1 MLAVEIPSIDW
12 TVSTTAPDGLK
23 NSAATLR
30 LTGTAFEMRKQPIEG
45 SSGTLAVSAAIQSLE
60 SVLEDDSAPSGVLNL
75 EAAGAVTPSAGR
87 TSVAHVRI
95 GPVKISHDKD
105 PDQVVTCGQGS
116 SFDVSFVSHAVN
128 VAQQTASIWQKTIK
142 SMPAAPCRLRQEAA
156 LIVNV
161 VESLRPAGIST
172 HLPQFAVESGYGLH
186 VEDPRNIRRDLGW
199 WLLARLRYWSRE
211 IDLNRDELAYD
222 AQNVS
227 DQALG
232 SIIDEIVKLEDISG
246 ATHELV
252 RQQHFVRKAFDLPD
266 ADRQD
271 GNSSL
276 VRSTATFAALEQMNV
291 RHLGYLLGTR
301 SIATSELAVGPL
313 NLGLQAIR
321 ASKNDQPVLQLRGL
335 VTTKKIGIELRDSM
349 LPVLSQIMAI
359 ALGSQAASDTE
370 QCARDPAGAPV
381 KNAVSLVLD
390 TRFDEIVIGASATDL
405 QLQIALRGAHVAIT
419 HRDGGRSESRRH
431 QRQDQITASLD
442 HFDVTLRQHEP
453 PTQSSRDGKVH
464 LVSSFALDSVSAFG
478 HTRRNEESDTYRATV
493 ALRSFSLDVRPQMR
507 AFVVF
512 VKNWK
517 REHLAAYKPT
527 IEAIK
532 HHIKASKNASSHAE
546 PQPSEPKRTV
556 KLAIDGLVNS
566 GHMQLRVAKAVW
578 LRWELGRVYTNYQ
591 AAGDTLQFAV
601 RVAPQTIG
609 AYATSKA
616 VKTRETSIIR
626 LPSVEA
632 TGTVSRRDKRPVIV
646 ANAELG
652 FFTGLIKPALLDKLL
667 VLYQKLGADVG
678 DTIREIRTGFIDD
691 VEARP
696 LEDGGQQSSVAHDAT
711 PPAADTMTV
720 PLIDVHLGIRGIRV
734 GFRAQDVATTL
745 LFEALGLKGNA
756 SNLSTIDS
764 AVRWRAGVKQFSVSL
779 GQLGSDAFSEDT
791 EPLRRSQSAYM
802 IFDVDVK
809 EIPGQS
815 SQDTSELRVLLNSV
829 HTVMRVA
836 ALSELSDL
844 IKSWTS
850 ELHHLDTTRAAEMA
864 EIKQN
869 THKILR
875 KIEHVER
882 GAGARSETSWFAS
895 RLFNVEITSLGIA
908 IPLSEGAAI
917 DMQHHDQDLAP
928 ALLFSI
934 RSVTFLNRKN
944 ETARFKVQQ
953 MALQILQKSVDR
965 HHGALL

>member
-1 MLAVEIPSIDW
+1 
-12 TVSTTAPDGLK
+12 
-23 NSAATLR
+23 
-30 LTGTAFEMRKQPIEG
+30 MRKRSIEG
-45 SSGTLAVSAAIQSLE
+45 AAATLAVSAAIHSLE
-60 SVLEDDSAPSGVLNL
+60 SALIDDNGPSGVLTL
-75 EAAGAVTPSAGR
+75 EATGAVPNNAGH
-87 TSVAHVRI
+87 SSIAHIHI
-95 GPVKISHDKD
+95 GPIKASFDKT
-105 PDQVVTCGQGS
+105 VVQAITCGQGDAI
-116 SFDVSFVSHAVN
+116 DVKFVSHAVHT
-128 VAQQTASIWQKTIK
+128 AQQTAGVWLDTLK
-142 SMPAAPCRLRQEAA
+142 SMPPKPCRMHEGAA
-156 LIVNV
+156 LIINI

-199 WLLARLRYWSRE
+199 WLLARLRYWSGE
-211 IDLNRDELAYD
+211 IDLNRDELVYD

-227 DQALG
+227 CQAIG
-232 SIIDEIVKLEDISG
+232 SIVDEIVKLEDISG
-246 ATHELV
+246 ATDELV
-252 RQQHFVRKAFDLPD
+252 KQQHFVRKAFDIPSAEPEDGD
-266 ADRQD
+266 ARP
-271 GNSSL
+271 
-276 VRSTATFAALEQMNV
+276 VRSTAIFAGMERISL
-291 RHLGYLLGTR
+291 RHMGHLLGTR
-301 SIATSELAVGPL
+301 TIAASEVTVGDL
-313 NLGLQAIR
+313 SLGLQATR
-321 ASKNDQPVLQLRGL
+321 ASRNDRPVLQLRGL
-335 VTTKKIGIELRDSM
+335 VSSKKIAVEMRDSM
-349 LPVLSQIMAI
+349 LPLMSHILELAP
-359 ALGSQAASDTE
+359 ANRDEAPAAAQTE
-370 QCARDPAGAPV
+370 SGATDPATSSSTAMT
-381 KNAVSLVLD
+381 LVLD
-390 TRFDEIVIGASATDL
+390 TRFDEIVIAASATDL
-405 QLQIALRGAHVAIT
+405 KLETVLRGAHVAIT
-419 HRDGGRSESRRH
+419 HRDGAQAQEGYRHRSE
-431 QRQDQITASLD
+431 QITASLD
-442 HFDVTLRQHEP
+442 HFGIVLRQHEP
-453 PTQSSRDGKVH
+453 PTQTSREAKIH
-464 LVSSFALDSVSAFG
+464 LVSSFALDGISSVA
-478 HTRRNEESDTYRATV
+478 HMRRTDDADTIRATV

-517 REHLAAYKPT
+517 RDHLAAYRPT
-527 IEAIK
+527 IQAIK
-532 HHIKASKNASSHAE
+532 HHLRTPKAAANSAGPE
-546 PQPSEPKRTV
+546 PLQAKRAM
-556 KLAIDGLVNS
+556 KLTIDGLVNS

-591 AAGDTLQFAV
+591 AVGDGLQFAA
-601 RVAPQTIG
+601 RIAPQTIG

-632 TGTVSRRDKRPVIV
+632 TGIVSRKDKRPVIV

-678 DTIREIRTGFIDD
+678 ETIREIRTGFLDD
-691 VEARP
+691 GDAQALNNSSDRPSTAPATSASPVEP
-696 LEDGGQQSSVAHDAT
+696 SPT
-711 PPAADTMTV
+711 
-720 PLIDVHLGIRGIRV
+720 PLINVNLGIRGIRV

-756 SNLSTIDS
+756 SNLSTVDS
-764 AVRWRAGVKQFSVSL
+764 AVRWRAGVKQFCVSL

-802 IFDVDVK
+802 VFDVEVK

-815 SQDTSELRVLLNSV
+815 SQETSELRVLLNSV

-844 IKSWTS
+844 VKSWTS

-882 GAGARSETSWFAS
+882 GANASRSETSWFAS
-895 RLFNVEITSLGIA
+895 RLFHVEITSLGIA
-908 IPLSEGAAI
+908 IPLAEGTAI
-917 DMQHHDQDLAP
+917 DMQHHDQDLVP

-953 MALQILQKSVDR
+953 MALQILQKSVDV
-965 HHGALL
+965 HFAVLAQC